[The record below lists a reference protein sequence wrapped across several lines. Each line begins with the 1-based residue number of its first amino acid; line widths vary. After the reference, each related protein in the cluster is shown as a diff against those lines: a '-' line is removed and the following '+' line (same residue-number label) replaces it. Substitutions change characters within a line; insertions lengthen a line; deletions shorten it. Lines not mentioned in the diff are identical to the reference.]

1 MLLAGNTAVWIPVQR
16 PSIQSNSVYSC
27 CRFTENY
34 KHICIL
40 FMLHNSIVWL
50 MGNYLHLQYTMEP
63 IEFQSEAT
71 ISPRERSQKVRASAA
86 HTTYTV
92 CHSKSLPV
100 FIAGHGR
107 RDLNWSSPM
116 KGQLLGERLLWAS
129 RTSAVGLCWQM
140 RRLAWE
146 QSGGHPAGRLQ
157 TSTCW
162 RSSRGPNR
170 ANSTHHAERRV
181 KATACRVGL
190 QRSFAVRLKT
200 SQVQLSCQQ
209 LSWNRHPSRRAGD
222 PTPF

>member
-1 MLLAGNTAVWIPVQR
+1 MTCLITAHLDWISDVIR
-16 PSIQSNSVYSC
+16 RKHHGVNPS
-27 CRFTENY
+27 TEAF
-34 KHICIL
+34 HSEQQCL
-40 FMLHNSIVWL
+40 FMLSIV
-50 MGNYLHLQYTMEP
+50 
-63 IEFQSEAT
+63 EAT

-146 QSGGHPAGRLQ
+146 QSGGHPAGPLQ

-170 ANSTHHAERRV
+170 TNSTHHAERRV